1 MNKNTFANDKDY
13 AVLTNILDN
22 EKNEELTKNV
32 KKFLRDFVKG
42 VKMFFYIPNKSFRK
56 FILEVWIYYNES
68 FDYMEFNI
76 FDGLE
81 TQVQINIESEISF
94 LILGIMRSYG
104 EDARKIWRG

>member
-1 MNKNTFANDKDY
+1 
-13 AVLTNILDN
+13 
-22 EKNEELTKNV
+22 
-32 KKFLRDFVKG
+32 
-42 VKMFFYIPNKSFRK
+42 
-56 FILEVWIYYNES
+56 
-68 FDYMEFNI
+68 MEFNI